1 MLHPY
6 TTQLNKSLNMRAA
19 ELAPKYK
26 NYSRT
31 ENLDYGISIV
41 VGIHNIG
48 SHKFY
53 QMVFKKLGIEYD
65 GTIEGWLLQ
74 KYSHKMKKKLR
85 DKTPHPK

>member
-6 TTQLNKSLNMRAA
+6 TTQLNESLNMRAA

-31 ENLDYGISIV
+31 ESLDYQISIV

-48 SHKFY
+48 SHKFF

-65 GTIEGWLLQ
+65 DTISSWFPQ
-74 KYSHKMKKKLR
+74 NDSQKMKKKVS
-85 DKTPHPK
+85 DTAPHSK